1 MTARDGR
8 SGFSLARQQRP
19 DLILLDLN
27 LPDLSGEQILAAMD
41 SDARLRHIPV
51 IAVSADASR
60 QTMRDTYERGAAA
73 YMTKPFDTA
82 SLVAS
87 VKQALAKQRG

>member
-27 LPDLSGEQILAAMD
+27 LPDLGGEQVLAALGR
-41 SDARLRHIPV
+41 DAGLRSIPV

-60 QTMRDTYERGAAA
+60 DTMRETYERGVAA
-73 YMTKPFDTA
+73 YMTKPFDTD
-82 SLVAS
+82 SLIES
-87 VKQALAKQRG
+87 IEQALARHHR

>member
-27 LPDLSGEQILAAMD
+27 LPDLAGEQILAAMGT
-41 SDARLRHIPV
+41 DARARHT
-51 IAVSADASR
+51 R
-60 QTMRDTYERGAAA
+60 
-73 YMTKPFDTA
+73 
-82 SLVAS
+82 
-87 VKQALAKQRG
+87 

>member
-8 SGFSLARQQRP
+8 SGSQPRRQQRP

-27 LPDLSGEQILAAMD
+27 LPDLAGEQILAAMGT
-41 SDARLRHIPV
+41 DAGLRHTPV

-60 QTMRDTYERGAAA
+60 QTMRDTYERGVAA
-73 YMTKPFDTA
+73 YMTKPFDTD
-82 SLVAS
+82 SLLGS
-87 VKQALAKQRG
+87 VKQALARPRG